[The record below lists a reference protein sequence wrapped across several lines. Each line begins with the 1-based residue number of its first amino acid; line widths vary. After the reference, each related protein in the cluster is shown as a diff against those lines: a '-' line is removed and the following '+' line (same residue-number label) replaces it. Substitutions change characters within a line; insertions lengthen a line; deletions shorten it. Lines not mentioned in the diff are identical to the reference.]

1 MKLPAYGRDL
11 VNLQKT
17 GRNVEWLIIAL
28 DFSLGRA
35 LPRLVVT
42 DDTDIAELD
51 LRLVAGLDCLVAHEG
66 NERRALD
73 VAELA
78 LRNGATIC
86 GTRDQAIGTG
96 LTTAEVKAIRGIQ

>member
-11 VNLQKT
+11 LNLQKT

-42 DDTDIAELD
+42 DDTDVGELD
-51 LRLVAGLDCLVAHEG
+51 LRCVAGLECTVAHEG
-66 NERRALD
+66 KTTRALD

-78 LRNGATIC
+78 IKNGASKC
-86 GTRDQAIGTG
+86 GTLDMTTSAK
-96 LTTAEVKAIRGIQ
+96 LTTDEIKAIRGIQ